1 MTAVMPAGVETAR
14 DLVGPAIATAV
25 DRLSPEVRMVA
36 AYHLGLTDADG
47 RPETR
52 TAGKALRPA
61 LAVLSARAAGA
72 APERGVP
79 AAAAVEFVHNF
90 SLLHD
95 DIMDGDAERRHR
107 PTAWTV
113 FGVGAAILADIRSGE
128 LPFQMA
134 CTLARVLAAF
144 SVAFSLG
151 VVAGYAMGRWKVVD
165 RYADPW
171 LIVLLNLPALVV
183 IIFAYVWIGLNET
196 AAIVAV
202 ALNKLPNV
210 IVVTREGVRSLDASL
225 DDMSRAFRMKWLTRI
240 RHVVLPQLA
249 PYLAAVSRSSLS
261 ISWKIV
267 LVVELIGRPNGVG
280 FVLGSAFSL
289 FDMTKILSYAI
300 SFVALMLAIETL
312 LVQPLER
319 RTNRWRRRP
328 A

>member
-1 MTAVMPAGVETAR
+1 MAR
-14 DLVGPAIATAV
+14 
-25 DRLSPEVRMVA
+25 
-36 AYHLGLTDADG
+36 
-47 RPETR
+47 
-52 TAGKALRPA
+52 
-61 LAVLSARAAGA
+61 VLSLAA
-72 APERGVP
+72 
-79 AAAAVEFVHNF
+79 
-90 SLLHD
+90 LLAIWALVATLAHSRLLPD
-95 DIMDGDAERRHR
+95 
-107 PTAWTV
+107 PLS
-113 FGVGAAILADIRSGE
+113 VGAAILADIRSGE

-144 SVAFSLG
+144 SVAFTLG
-151 VVAGYAMGRWKVVD
+151 VIAGYAMGRWKVVD

-210 IVVTREGVRSLDASL
+210 IVVTREGVRSLDAGL

>member
-1 MTAVMPAGVETAR
+1 L
-14 DLVGPAIATAV
+14 LVLWALIAAFAHS
-25 DRLSPEVRMVA
+25 RLLP
-36 AYHLGLTDADG
+36 D
-47 RPETR
+47 P
-52 TAGKALRPA
+52 
-61 LAVLSARAAGA
+61 LS
-72 APERGVP
+72 
-79 AAAAVEFVHNF
+79 
-90 SLLHD
+90 
-95 DIMDGDAERRHR
+95 
-107 PTAWTV
+107 
-113 FGVGAAILADIRSGE
+113 VGSTILADIRSGE

-210 IVVTREGVRSLDASL
+210 IVVTREGVRSLDAGL
-225 DDMSRAFRMKWLTRI
+225 DDMSRAFKMKWLTRI